1 MYTGREIPPL
11 PPSLQSAGFADGFVQ
26 LCPQSALTFGSD
38 RRTPVATRPVVRIK
52 FDGARAVVLACTT
65 AEHRGSP
72 EFYELTPER
81 VMWTQEQDRPSF
93 AFWRYEVVPCVVIR
107 DKVGVLHHAARIDLL
122 SWLQSRY

>member
-1 MYTGREIPPL
+1 MYTGKEIPPL
-11 PPSLQSAGFADGFVQ
+11 PPTLQSAGFADGFVQ

-38 RRTPVATRPVVRIK
+38 RRIPVAMRPVVRIK
-52 FDGARAVVLACTT
+52 FDGARAVILPCTT
-65 AEHRGSP
+65 VEHRESP

-81 VMWTQEQDRPSF
+81 VMWTQVQNRRSF
-93 AFWRYEVVPCVVIR
+93 AFWRYEVVSSGVVR